1 VIKWRGLDFI
11 GKVLDLKNSLFPQS
25 DNVLNEQS
33 RDVLMRGYNKSQK
46 VRGYYGGRGHYQ
58 DEFEGFEKVEGF
70 ASGIRQAY
78 NSEDGGVNVG
88 S

>member
-1 VIKWRGLDFI
+1 MPRIGHFYFALTSIK
-11 GKVLDLKNSLFPQS
+11 NELFPQS

-58 DEFEGFEKVEGF
+58 DEFAGVEKVEGF

>member
-1 VIKWRGLDFI
+1 
-11 GKVLDLKNSLFPQS
+11 
-25 DNVLNEQS
+25 
-33 RDVLMRGYNKSQK
+33 MRGYNKSQK
-46 VRGYYGGRGHYQ
+46 VRGDYGRRGHYQ
-58 DEFEGFEKVEGF
+58 DEFAGVEKVKGF